1 MRSILITLT
10 LPLFFS
16 CITAPKVHT
25 RGWNDVPE
33 NFTEQTTRSA
43 ADSHRDTQFSG
54 HSPVSD
60 RKGYYGPTQVL
71 PPPSQRP

>member
-16 CITAPKVHT
+16 CITAPKVPT

-33 NFTEQTTRSA
+33 NFNEQTTRSA
-43 ADSHRDTQFSG
+43 ADSLRNTQYNG
-54 HSPVSD
+54 HSPVLD
-60 RKGYYGPTQVL
+60 NKGYYRPVQVL
-71 PPPSQRP
+71 PTPSQRP

>member
-16 CITAPKVHT
+16 CITAPKVPT

-33 NFTEQTTRSA
+33 SFNEQTTRSA
-43 ADSHRDTQFSG
+43 ADSLRNTQYNG

-60 RKGYYGPTQVL
+60 RKGQYGPTPAL